1 MNKLEKVLKKIAV
14 ICMIEIIVL
23 SFVILYGLRNGFRL
37 WNWIIIIAGILTYVV
52 FTSIVVLKEN
62 KGKKRAAPERLIVSE
77 FYMEQAQLI
86 LNSLDDY
93 LIDRPKLANDLK
105 LYWPLYKAA
114 LKSISRGKKLPG
126 SDYGIPAQLQ
136 SWQQANGEDG
146 FLQNL
151 YDVLVNN
158 II

>member
-1 MNKLEKVLKKIAV
+1 MNQFQVIIRRIAV
-14 ICMIEIIVL
+14 VCILEIIVL

-37 WNWIIIIAGILTYVV
+37 WNWIIIIAGILAYVI
-52 FTSIVVLKEN
+52 FTFIVVLKEN
-62 KGKKRAAPERLIVSE
+62 KGKKQATPEQLIVTE
-77 FYMEQAQLI
+77 CYQEQAQLI
-86 LNSLDDY
+86 LNSLDAY
-93 LIDRPKLANDLK
+93 LKDHPKLANDLK

-114 LKSISRGKKLPG
+114 LKCISRGKKLHG

-146 FLQNL
+146 FLQKL

>member
-1 MNKLEKVLKKIAV
+1 MNQFEEIIKKIAV
-14 ICMIEIIVL
+14 VCILEIIML
-23 SFVILYGLRNGFRL
+23 SCVIVYGLRNGFRL
-37 WNWIIIIAGILTYVV
+37 WNWIIIIAGILAYVI
-52 FTSIVVLKEN
+52 FTVIVIQKEN
-62 KGKKRAAPERLIVSE
+62 KGKKQVAPEQLIVSE
-77 FYMEQAQLI
+77 FYKAQAQQI
-86 LNSLDDY
+86 LDSLDAY
-93 LIDRPKLANDLK
+93 LKGHPKLANDLK

-136 SWQQANGEDG
+136 SWQQSNGEDG
-146 FLQNL
+146 FLQTL